1 MLEEKISQK
10 KPSRAG
16 RKGDSQEMPIP
27 NDLPDIQ
34 RLVIRDIEARR
45 ALGIERYGTPLQPFN
60 GRDALQDLYEELMDG
75 VMYVRQEI
83 EERTANSSEFSGD
96 IEKLIDAARRLE
108 VQWYFDDSYDR
119 DWNHNHI
126 EIVHEI
132 FEIINRINNVPNQSE
147 IRTRLGK
154 IRSRSVRSEH
164 PKKNA

>member
-1 MLEEKISQK
+1 
-10 KPSRAG
+10 
-16 RKGDSQEMPIP
+16 
-27 NDLPDIQ
+27 
-34 RLVIRDIEARR
+34 
-45 ALGIERYGTPLQPFN
+45 
-60 GRDALQDLYEELMDG
+60 
-75 VMYVRQEI
+75 MYVRQEI

-154 IRSRSVRSEH
+154 IRSRAVRSEH